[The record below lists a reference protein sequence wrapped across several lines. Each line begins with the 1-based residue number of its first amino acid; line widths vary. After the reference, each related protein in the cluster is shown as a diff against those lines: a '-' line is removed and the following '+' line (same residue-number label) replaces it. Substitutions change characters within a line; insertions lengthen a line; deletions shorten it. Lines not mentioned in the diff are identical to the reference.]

1 MIEIFDIGIKIL
13 LGGTS
18 VFFLVFFILC
28 SGWAKPKHPERHFII
43 GFLMG
48 MFYTFWFLL
57 GGVLI
62 LVLINLFSKYLF
74 PFLKLWK
81 FPL

>member
-18 VFFLVFFILC
+18 IFFLVFFIIC
-28 SGWAKPKHPERHFII
+28 AGWGRPKHPERHIMI
-43 GFLMG
+43 GLLLSILYSFLV
-48 MFYTFWFLL
+48 FL
-57 GGVLI
+57 GGFLI
-62 LVLINLFSKYLF
+62 LVLINILYKYLF
-74 PFLKLWK
+74 PMIKLWK

>member
-18 VFFLVFFILC
+18 VFFLVFFFLC
-28 SGWAKPKHPERHFII
+28 SSWAKPKHPERHFII
-43 GFLMG
+43 GFLVSLLC
-48 MFYTFWFLL
+48 TFWFFLAGFLL
-57 GGVLI
+57 LVFVNILYKYFFLI
-62 LVLINLFSKYLF
+62 LKS
-74 PFLKLWK
+74 WK